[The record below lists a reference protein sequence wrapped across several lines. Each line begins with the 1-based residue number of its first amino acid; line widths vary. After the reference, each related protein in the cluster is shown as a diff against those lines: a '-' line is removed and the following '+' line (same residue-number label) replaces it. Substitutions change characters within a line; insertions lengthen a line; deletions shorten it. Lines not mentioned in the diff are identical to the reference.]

1 MKWFSRL
8 GRAVFI
14 GVYGEIFAV
23 FEAFVVYFHT
33 IRPWTVVGTLY
44 LDGSYVTF
52 KYFAFLSVCDKFE
65 LLGDVHATMMIR
77 ICFCCPSWIYC
88 WLLLAVLS
96 DYFGHLVT
104 STFLLCKFRVV
115 PASTPVS
122 FPVMKRWKCLAI
134 KRSSQ
139 PSSITTGKRA
149 EKICQEEA
157 NMKRITPNPERIRSI
172 FNQKRWISLNIVITF
187 ENQTFFIIQCENWER
202 DFKVI
207 CMQCALCAWKSL
219 CKILV
224 RE

>member
-23 FEAFVVYFHT
+23 FEVFVVYFHT

-104 STFLLCKFRVV
+104 STFLLCKFRIV
-115 PASTPVS
+115 PASTPVIV
-122 FPVMKRWKCLAI
+122 FPLWSVESVLQLRDRL
-134 KRSSQ
+134 SQ
-139 PSSITTGKRA
+139 VASLPGNGQRKYA
-149 EKICQEEA
+149 EEEA
-157 NMKRITPNPERIRSI
+157 NMKRITPNPERICSI
-172 FNQKRWISLNIVITF
+172 FYQKRWISLNIVITF

-202 DFKVI
+202 D
-207 CMQCALCAWKSL
+207 L
-219 CKILV
+219 
-224 RE
+224 